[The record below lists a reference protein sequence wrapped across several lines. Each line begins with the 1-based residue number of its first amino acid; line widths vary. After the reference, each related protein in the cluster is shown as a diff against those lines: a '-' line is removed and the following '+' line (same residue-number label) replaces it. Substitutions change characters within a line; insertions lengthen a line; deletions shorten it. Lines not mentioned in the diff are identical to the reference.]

1 MCEDYPRHDDVDII
15 AGKIWLIGHSYS
27 ASINRVRNSD
37 VLVENFII
45 NKVAPKIKDSD
56 IDKWINSLKDID
68 RITFDNY
75 HLILDV
81 HKKFIDLLYEI
92 TKLKKRSLASKYL
105 HFHLPKSVFIY
116 DSIADYAI
124 REQTK
129 GMHLKVPKGFDDEYA
144 KFVLR
149 CLEFR
154 KKFEYEIIKKV
165 STPRDLDS
173 FLLKYDDFLVR

>member
-1 MCEDYPRHDDVDII
+1 MCEDYPKHDDVDII

-37 VLVENFII
+37 VLVDNFII

-56 IDKWINSLKDID
+56 IDKWIDSLKDID
-68 RITFDNY
+68 RVTFDNY
-75 HLILDV
+75 QLILDV
-81 HKKFIDLLYEI
+81 HKKFTDLLYEI
-92 TKLKKRSLASKYL
+92 TELQKRSLASKYL
-105 HFHLPKSVFIY
+105 HFHLPKSIFIY
-116 DSIADYAI
+116 DSIANSEI
-124 REQTK
+124 QELTK
-129 GMHLKVPKGFDDEYA
+129 DKKIQIPNGFDREYS

-154 KKFEYEIIKKV
+154 EKFESEIIKKT

-173 FLLKYDDFLVR
+173 FLLKYDGFSSR